1 MSAAARQAAALLV
14 AAYRSGEPIDRLPES
29 CRPADIA
36 AAYAIQDEV
45 TVLRGPIA
53 GWKVGMG
60 SPADLPSCAPVYRD
74 VILASGALLDP
85 RRYHGLALEIEFAFR
100 LRRDLPLRD
109 EAYSYDEV
117 AASVDF
123 LPLIEVI
130 GSRYRD
136 RTALPQAEQL
146 ADANG
151 NGAFILGT
159 PVEDWR
165 GLDFRSQRVTLEIDG
180 AVVQSALATHPA
192 GDPVK
197 LVLWQANHAA
207 ARCGGLKA
215 GDVVTTGSLQGA
227 TAAAGGSHAIGNWG
241 RWGRVTVGIAA

>member
-1 MSAAARQAAALLV
+1 MSVAARQAAALLV
-14 AAYRSGEPIDRLPES
+14 AAYRSGAPIDRLPAS

-45 TVLRGPIA
+45 TALRGPIG
-53 GWKVGMG
+53 GWKTGMG
-60 SPADLPSCAPVYRD
+60 SPTDQPSCAPVYRD

-100 LRRDLPLRD
+100 LRRDLPLRSD
-109 EAYSYDEV
+109 AYGYDEV

-136 RTALPQAEQL
+136 RTVLPQAEQL

-151 NGAFILGT
+151 NGAFILGA
-159 PVEDWR
+159 PVDWR

-192 GDPVK
+192 GDPVQ

-227 TAAAGGSHAIGNWG
+227 TAVAGGSHAIGSWG